1 MCPLSVHFTRSC
13 EMYGISSTEKRKGA
27 SLVRM
32 MRPWLFLG
40 TRGTVLIL
48 PSFSSDGERC
58 NYPFRNS
65 FENSP
70 CRPFGTCGLAPL
82 VGLGERLLD
91 QLANDE
97 LHELRGLFDGNADGL
112 GLVSDFS
119 PEIRCEPDALFAKLM
134 LDEKKRDLPFSD
146 VVHDGPPVN
155 VLLPRNLRSPDSQ
168 VHLRNTISIAENKLL
183 VKSNR
188 GNRKSPYFRAF
199 SGVQY
204 YLIQNR
210 CDI

>member
-146 VVHDGPPVN
+146 VSELRKVIN
-155 VLLPRNLRSPDSQ
+155 LLFHR
-168 VHLRNTISIAENKLL
+168 HNKIT
-183 VKSNR
+183 
-188 GNRKSPYFRAF
+188 
-199 SGVQY
+199 
-204 YLIQNR
+204 YLG
-210 CDI
+210 